1 MFAFAFELE
10 KDLLPVLEKRII
22 EISKLPLDV
31 GYFASQGVHE
41 ESGLTY
47 ANLAAIQHK
56 GIAGKMVARRFFDIG
71 LAFKP
76 VKSTPFLKDLNKYL
90 SHLEGKPKISAM
102 GVMANLGGE
111 YVEVFR
117 NIMGSSMLP
126 DNKPSTIAQKG
137 GRNTPLVDTGDLKAN
152 MSYRINGVVVTP

>member
-1 MFAFAFELE
+1 
-10 KDLLPVLEKRII
+10 
-22 EISKLPLDV
+22 
-31 GYFASQGVHE
+31 
-41 ESGLTY
+41 
-47 ANLAAIQHK
+47 
-56 GIAGKMVARRFFDIG
+56 MVARRFFDIG

-90 SHLEGKPKISAM
+90 SHLDGKPKISAM